1 MLPLNFVP
9 SHFKYKLNEN
19 YDKMRKTTLLLAVLI
34 SIGLAF
40 TACSGGGEEKAK
52 APEKEV
58 VPETQAAP
66 EATAEDDWAAQMKRG
81 EEIYKTKCIVC
92 HMADGKGVA
101 NAFPPLAESDYLMAD
116 LVRAVEQTLNGSH
129 EEMVVN
135 GVTYNA
141 PMTPQVDTK
150 EDGVAVINYVL
161 NNFGNP
167 GGKVTMEDVKD
178 IEVAPR

>member
-1 MLPLNFVP
+1 MKKITLFLAMLL
-9 SHFKYKLNEN
+9 SL
-19 YDKMRKTTLLLAVLI
+19 
-34 SIGLAF
+34 GLFFA
-40 TACSGGGEEKAK
+40 ACSGGGGEKAK
-52 APEKEV
+52 EPEKQEV
-58 VPETQAAP
+58 TKEAPAEPEP
-66 EATAEDDWAAQMKRG
+66 KPEDDWAAQMKRG
-81 EEIYKTKCIVC
+81 EEIYKEKCIIC

-150 EDGVAVINYVL
+150 EDGVAVINYVI

-178 IEVAPR
+178 VTINPR